1 MLIRSLGIAITIAAL
16 SWPSVGLGL
25 GLGEIIVESTLA
37 SPFKAS
43 IPLNGMDRIGLDTDQ
58 FYIRLD
64 GASKLKIQYRLE
76 RTDTDTARI
85 ILYTRKAV
93 TEPLF
98 QFRIEVEWDE
108 GMVAR
113 RYDVLIDP
121 PSYQLNPPVEEIIT
135 SVPDENS
142 AIVSDPVATN
152 HSANSS
158 VIETD
163 LTRSEYHTGEP
174 GSPIAET
181 RRKYGPTV
189 SGNSIWRV
197 ARKVATGS
205 KELSIYQ
212 WMYGLWKANPQ
223 AFTRSNM
230 HRLKIHELISVP
242 FEWEVMEISRSE
254 AYQTYTRH
262 LAKMEVTTQAGETVA
277 GGDPE
282 PIVVVEP
289 VQQVVTEKLVFEE
302 LAVTAVEGPP
312 ATAAVVNMEK
322 TGTSLVVNALR
333 TPAVEVLNEGEVN
346 LDLPGILD
354 TGDQSEVI
362 IVGAGTAIEP
372 PAVRSKTNNESQ
384 AEWSSALQSRTDY
397 IEQLPVIGSGAPLAI
412 LGRVL
417 QQADE
422 FISSRPVWWVM
433 VFSVWVTLVLF
444 MLSQEFRSRPGPIRD
459 LRQKVSDLVLRI
471 FTTRESIQVSASVT
485 DSLRNLA
492 KQNESDD
499 PVEIGEINTD
509 VGKIMS
515 EADVSVAKGETDKAV
530 ESIEASLDIQPDQGL
545 TMHLLEAYY
554 NAGDAKAFETLAKHF
569 KSVIGEMDTSEQV
582 YVQAMYSELCPN
594 SSYLIDQ
601 GYLTDPNIVI
611 PAAHS
616 KPDCLE
622 EDDEF
627 LATQIIIRNNEAEAP
642 TEEPEAVAGPVV
654 EEEMQDETLDEVD
667 VYIAYGLSENAEE
680 LLTLSIKAS
689 PGRADYR
696 AKLLDIHFATRNV
709 VDFMIQAKA
718 LKEMGDAANRYWD
731 RVQVMGYELAPGN
744 ELFSGARDSSLSAS
758 DLGIAKPESADFDLG
773 SDVEDDS
780 PIAETDILLS
790 GDSGGLVDVDVDT
803 QKFIETVSR
812 EDEAVEN
819 KEEAPA
825 PGESADD
832 LSEIEFALDADD
844 EEPVKT
850 NKGDTTNFE
859 LTGDL
864 LGNEEI
870 DSELENL
877 SLEFTGAEEVE
888 LEPLGSAIFDLP
900 DDINEG
906 GEENASESEEASIET
921 SGVEED
927 DIVPLDAVISV
938 DEDDVDSNSHDGRI
952 LCFPNSLS
960 DNEKSSEFKSEVQIT
975 LQSIR
980 DQMQQINE
988 RMFSQ
993 ERSSNNLKKAIN
1005 ELNELSNLQSP
1016 GKRKIS
1022 N

>member
-1 MLIRSLGIAITIAAL
+1 VNTTQVNLVAL
-16 SWPSVGLGL
+16 
-25 GLGEIIVESTLA
+25 
-37 SPFKAS
+37 
-43 IPLNGMDRIGLDTDQ
+43 
-58 FYIRLD
+58 
-64 GASKLKIQYRLE
+64 
-76 RTDTDTARI
+76 
-85 ILYTRKAV
+85 
-93 TEPLF
+93 
-98 QFRIEVEWDE
+98 
-108 GMVAR
+108 
-113 RYDVLIDP
+113 
-121 PSYQLNPPVEEIIT
+121 
-135 SVPDENS
+135 
-142 AIVSDPVATN
+142 
-152 HSANSS
+152 
-158 VIETD
+158 
-163 LTRSEYHTGEP
+163 
-174 GSPIAET
+174 
-181 RRKYGPTV
+181 
-189 SGNSIWRV
+189 GNSIWRV

-254 AYQTYTRH
+254 AYQTYARH
-262 LAKMEVTTQAGETVA
+262 LAKMEVTTQARETVA

-322 TGTSLVVNALR
+322 TGTSLVVNASR

-362 IVGAGTAIEP
+362 IVGAGTAID
-372 PAVRSKTNNESQ
+372 
-384 AEWSSALQSRTDY
+384 ALQSRTDY

-422 FISSRPVWWVM
+422 FISSRPGWWVM

-530 ESIEASLDIQPDQGL
+530 ELIEASMDIQP
-545 TMHLLEAYY
+545 
-554 NAGDAKAFETLAKHF
+554 
-569 KSVIGEMDTSEQV
+569 
-582 YVQAMYSELCPN
+582 
-594 SSYLIDQ
+594 DQ

-622 EDDEF
+622 EDADLRIGEDEGIEDLVGNNPGDTVENDEPEDEDDDEF
-627 LATQIIIRNNEAEAP
+627 LATQIIIRNNEAEAL

-667 VYIAYGLSENAEE
+667 VYIAYGLYENAEE

-696 AKLLDIHFATRNV
+696 AKLLDTHFATRNV

-825 PGESADD
+825 PGEAADD

-906 GEENASESEEASIET
+906 GEENASESEDASIET

-960 DNEKSSEFKSEVQIT
+960 DNEKSSEFESEVQIT

-993 ERSSNNLKKAIN
+993 ERSSNNLKKEIN
-1005 ELNELSNLQSP
+1005 ELNELNSP
-1016 GKRKIS
+1016 ASHHSIPIRSKLRGIEPQEI
-1022 N
+1022 

>member
-37 SPFKAS
+37 SPLKAS

-322 TGTSLVVNALR
+322 TGTSLVVNASR

-709 VDFMIQAKA
+709 VDFMIRAKA